1 MKEVI
6 NFDRK
11 ELFKHYNE
19 MDNPFIIMTI
29 PLNVTRVV
37 EYCKIHKHFYA
48 TLGFLIGKAVNDIDG
63 FKYRYNCDKFYYCD
77 RLVVN
82 FTERVEDQIGFF
94 ECEAEE
100 LSSFVDEFVLRKSEL
115 GHYDDSSADNRQDV
129 IWVSCF
135 PWAKFSGLMSP
146 HDKSITI
153 PQFIWDKYELINN
166 EYYCNLMI
174 MVHHG
179 FIDGYHVGT
188 FIEKLN
194 KYINELQ

>member
-1 MKEVI
+1 MNEVI
-6 NFDRK
+6 NFERE

-29 PLNVTRVV
+29 PLNITRVV

-48 TLGFLIGKAVNDIDG
+48 TMGFLVGRAANEIDG
-63 FKYRYNCDKFYYCD
+63 FKYRYKDGRYFYCD
-77 RLVVN
+77 RLAVN
-82 FTERVEDQIGFF
+82 FTEKVNEQIGFF
-94 ECEAEE
+94 DCDSEILED
-100 LSSFVDEFVLRKSEL
+100 FVVEFDEKKSRL
-115 GHYDDSSADNRQDV
+115 GSYDDASEENREDV

-135 PWAKFSGLMSP
+135 PWAKFNGLVSP

-153 PQFIWDKYELINN
+153 PQFIWDKYEEVNG
-166 EYYCNLMI
+166 EYYCNMMI

-179 FIDGYHVGT
+179 FADGYHVGM

-194 KYINELQ
+194 EYIEKLK

>member
-1 MKEVI
+1 MKEVV

-29 PLNVTRVV
+29 PLNVTKVV
-37 EYCKIHKHFYA
+37 EYCKLHKHFYA
-48 TLGFLIGKAVNDIDG
+48 TLGFLIGKAANDIDG
-63 FKYRYNCDKFYYCD
+63 FKYRYNCGKFYYYD

-82 FTERVEDQIGFF
+82 FTERVDNQIGFF
-94 ECEAEE
+94 ECEAVE
-100 LSSFVDEFVLRKSEL
+100 LSSFIDEFELRKSEL
-115 GHYDDSSADNRQDV
+115 GHYNDVNADNRQDV

-146 HDKSITI
+146 HDKNITI
-153 PQFIWDKYELINN
+153 PQFIWDKYELVDN

-194 KYINELQ
+194 QYINELQ

>member
-100 LSSFVDEFVLRKSEL
+100 LSSFVDEFVLRKGEL

-179 FIDGYHVGT
+179 FIDGYYVGT